1 MASGNSIV
9 VKYLTHHPKDEG
21 SVPAAAAGK
30 RQEMMLKENFFNQ
43 LFAWHQW
50 KSMF

>member
-21 SVPAAAAGK
+21 SVSAAAAGK
-30 RQEMMLKENFFNQ
+30 RQEMMLKENFLTNY
-43 LFAWHQW
+43 LLGIN
-50 KSMF
+50 